1 MENLST
7 ISYLDELVDVIKS
20 IDTTDLSDDVD
31 KESISKVIEEQK
43 SIAQASAVKSE
54 ELFNSL
60 LQKAFNGE
68 LV

>member
-1 MENLST
+1 MLK
-7 ISYLDELVDVIKS
+7 IYI
-20 IDTTDLSDDVD
+20 
-31 KESISKVIEEQK
+31 KVIEEQR
-43 SIAQASAVKSE
+43 ALTQASAVKSE